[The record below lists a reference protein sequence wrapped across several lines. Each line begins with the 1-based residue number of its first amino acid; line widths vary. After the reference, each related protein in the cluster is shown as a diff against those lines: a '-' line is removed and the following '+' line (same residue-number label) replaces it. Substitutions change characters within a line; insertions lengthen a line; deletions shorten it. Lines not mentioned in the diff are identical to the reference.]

1 MENGSNS
8 NRSPALR
15 GTCSDALTCEK
26 PVRNGL
32 LRSAGRPTM
41 HGKPFEFEQL
51 ALRGA
56 PSDAWKAVRIR
67 TARAPRG
74 ALRCMGSRSNS
85 NSSRS
90 AGRPTMHG
98 KPFEFEQL
106 ALRGAPSDAWKAVR
120 IRTVSHAPGGAPG
133 DTPT

>member
-1 MENGSNS
+1 
-8 NRSPALR
+8 
-15 GTCSDALTCEK
+15 
-26 PVRNGL
+26 
-32 LRSAGRPTM
+32 
-41 HGKPFEFEQL
+41 
-51 ALRGA
+51 
-56 PSDAWKAVRIR
+56 RIR
-67 TARAPRG
+67 TVLPHYAGHALTLLRAKSRFETVSCARRG
-74 ALRCMGSRSNS
+74 ALRCMESRSNS

-133 DTPT
+133 DTPTNRAARRHETPKARPMLAASRDHQKTRCPR